1 MTLQKYQKWVSCFYQ
16 KRGWYDLNPFIR
28 ANFLAEET
36 GEVARAI
43 RAIEIGRDRPDERK
57 KNEKELIED
66 LKEELGDVLDN
77 VFILADKYDIQIE
90 DILESHQSKLEER
103 FGKK

>member
-1 MTLQKYQKWVSCFYQ
+1 MTLKKYQKWVSFFYK
-16 KRGWYDLNPFIR
+16 KRGWYELNPFIR

-57 KNEKELIED
+57 KSESELIDD

-90 DILESHQSKLEER
+90 DILQSHQEKLEAR
-103 FGKK
+103 FSEK